1 MIFRG
6 ESLLNPQ
13 HIAYRSDMSINAENL
28 RIEVENRVAS
38 ITLDR
43 PKALHALTTGMC
55 HSISASLEQWW
66 HDANIAH
73 VMLTATPGRAF
84 CAGGDIREALM
95 MMQAQKA
102 GDTSQP
108 DYFAGEYQLDMLIA
122 SYPKPIITIAD
133 GLTMG
138 GGAGL
143 LFNASH
149 ALITENIDFT
159 MPETG
164 IGLFPDVAASLF
176 LRRATG
182 RVGLYIGLTGTRIG
196 YADMLASGLM
206 PGFIASAD
214 LPKLSAALTRAAAD
228 GGDIHQIITP
238 YLCHDADGAKLM
250 PHLNWINDML
260 AHERLEDIRDAAAVS
275 DHPLAANLYQAL
287 TTRCPLSLKLTQ
299 RLLTGVPPDS
309 YISALLLDYA
319 LAMRMM
325 AYSDFGEGVRAAL
338 IDKDQNPIWSH
349 LRLEEVDETMID
361 DLFSLEDRPL
371 FPLPPLILSSLQHAP
386 S

>member
-1 MIFRG
+1 
-6 ESLLNPQ
+6 
-13 HIAYRSDMSINAENL
+13 MSIDAENL
-28 RIEVENRVAS
+28 QIEVENGTAS

-43 PKALHALTTGMC
+43 PRALHALTIAMC
-55 HSISASLEQWW
+55 HGISASLEQWW
-66 HDANIAH
+66 NDDAVTQIL
-73 VMLTATPGRAF
+73 LTATPSRAF

-95 MMQAQKA
+95 VMQAQNA

-108 DYFAGEYQLDMLIA
+108 DYFASEYRMDMLI
-122 SYPKPIITIAD
+122 SNYPKPIITIAD

-149 ALITENIDFT
+149 PVITENIDFT

-176 LRRATG
+176 LRRAK
-182 RVGLYIGLTGTRIG
+182 GLLGFYIGLTGTRIG
-196 YADMLASGLM
+196 HADMLASGMM
-206 PGFIASAD
+206 PGFVASAD
-214 LPKLSAALTRAAAD
+214 LPELKTELKREAANS
-228 GGDIHQIITP
+228 GDSNAIINR
-238 YLCHDADGAKLM
+238 YLRHDAEGARLM
-250 PHLNWINDML
+250 PHLSWINDML
-260 AHERLEDIRDAAAVS
+260 SHDRLEDIRDAAAAS
-275 DHPLAANLYQAL
+275 DHPLAASLYEAL
-287 TTRCPLSLKLTQ
+287 QKRCPLSLKLTQ
-299 RLLTGVPPDS
+299 RLLTGAPPDS

-338 IDKDQNPIWSH
+338 IDKDQNPKWSH
-349 LRLEEVDETMID
+349 LRLEEVDETMLD

>member
-1 MIFRG
+1 M
-6 ESLLNPQ
+6 
-13 HIAYRSDMSINAENL
+13 AYRSDMSIDAEHL
-28 RIEVENRVAS
+28 QIKVENGTAS

-43 PKALHALTTGMC
+43 PKALHALTTSMC

-66 HDANIAH
+66 QDANIAH

-84 CAGGDIREALM
+84 CAGGDIREALAV
-95 MMQAQKA
+95 MQAQMA

-108 DYFAGEYQLDMLIA
+108 DYFAGEYRMDMLIA
-122 SYPKPIITIAD
+122 GFPKPIITIAD

-149 ALITENIDFT
+149 PVITENIDFT

-164 IGLFPDVAASLF
+164 IGLFPDVAASRF
-176 LRRATG
+176 LRRAAG
-182 RVGLYIGLTGTRIG
+182 LLGLYIGLTGTRIG

-206 PGFIASAD
+206 PGYVAHSD
-214 LPKLSAALTRAAAD
+214 LPELKAALTQAAAG
-228 GGDIHQIITP
+228 GGDINAIIHG
-238 YLCHDADGAKLM
+238 YLRQDTGDHTNGARLM

-260 AHERLEDIRDAAAVS
+260 SHHRLEDIRDAVAKS
-275 DHPLAANLYQAL
+275 DHPLAAHLYEAL
-287 TTRCPLSLKLTQ
+287 QNRCPLSLKLTQ
-299 RLLTGVPPDS
+299 RLLTGNPPDS

-325 AYSDFGEGVRAAL
+325 AYPDFGEGVRAAV
-338 IDKDQNPIWSH
+338 IDKDQNPKWSH
-349 LRLEEVDETMID
+349 QRLEEVDETMLD
-361 DLFSLEDRPL
+361 DLFSLEDRPS
-371 FPLPPLILSSLQHAP
+371 FPVPPMILTSLQHAP